1 MESQMVMD
9 FISQTGANPNDAL
22 SCLKAWGWDLKK
34 ALIDYN
40 GILITFECFFH
51 FDALTLYF
59 FICRHIN

>member
-40 GILITFECFFH
+40 GILIT
-51 FDALTLYF
+51 TG
-59 FICRHIN
+59 

>member
-22 SCLKAWGWDLKK
+22 SCLKTWGWDLKK

-40 GILITFECFFH
+40 GINQKLKSCFF
-51 FDALTLYF
+51 FVFLIFFYF
-59 FICRHIN
+59 FV